1 MKKKPF
7 ILTLVAI
14 SLGLSAIFVTSCKK
28 DLNVNNGLRPLS
40 ATIII
45 PASHTLSGVL
55 GTGHTVRD
63 SIRLNGGE
71 WTLSGLV
78 YVDSLDVLIIDAG
91 TRVEGSVG
99 DTSLGGIRGGGL
111 IVTRSA
117 KILAQG
123 TAASPIIF
131 TSARWDSTGVK
142 APRSGDWSGVAILG
156 NAPANNN
163 GATVEGIVGLPPA
176 NVTYG
181 GNIAADNSGIL
192 QYVRI
197 DYAGYAA
204 VQDQELNGLT
214 LAGVGSGTL
223 IDFVEIFKA
232 NDDAIEF
239 FGGTVNVTHLI
250 AVDPLDDMFDTDN
263 GFSGSINYA
272 LGLEDTT
279 RADISWSNGFESDND
294 ANGSSLT
301 PITHPKYKHFTVI
314 GLPNAAKAA
323 LATRPPSGAGVYG
336 RAAHLRRNAEF
347 EIDSS
352 IFLGFSYGL
361 SLDSALGSTNPKYFA
376 GTSTV
381 KHTYVHGFI
390 KPFVTESNKTFNTA
404 GGATHFQA
412 FATAAGNFGYTT
424 LSSLLYVNPFSRT
437 AGTSAFIPLTS
448 SPAYNAGAFA
458 GGVNWVPSGSWV
470 RYR

>member
-1 MKKKPF
+1 MKKKAF
-7 ILTLVAI
+7 IVTLVAI
-14 SLGLSAIFVTSCKK
+14 SLGLSATLVTSCKK
-28 DLNVNNGLRPLS
+28 DLNAGNGVRPVS
-40 ATIII
+40 ASIMI
-45 PASHTLSGVL
+45 PSSRTLTGVL

-91 TRVEGSVG
+91 SRIEGSVG
-99 DTSLGGIRGGGL
+99 DTTVGGVRGGGL
-111 IVTRSA
+111 IVTHDA
-117 KILAQG
+117 KIIAQG
-123 TAASPIIF
+123 TATSPIIF

-142 APRSGDWSGVAILG
+142 APKSGDWSGVAILG
-156 NAPANNN
+156 NAPTNNN

-181 GNIAADNSGIL
+181 GNNAADNSGIL

-214 LAGVGSGTL
+214 LAGVGNGTV

-279 RADISWSNGFESDND
+279 RADISWSNGFESDNN
-294 ANGSSLT
+294 ATGTTVT
-301 PITHPKYKHFTVI
+301 PNTHPKYKHFTVI

-323 LATRPPSGAGVYG
+323 LSTRPPSGAGVYG
-336 RAAHLRRNAEF
+336 RAAHLRRGAEF

-361 SLDSALGSTNPKYFA
+361 SLDSALGNTISKYYA

-381 KHTYVHGFI
+381 KHSYVHAYV

-404 GGATHFQA
+404 STQFQT

-424 LSSLLYVNPFSRT
+424 LSSLLFVNPFSRT
-437 AGTSAFIPLTS
+437 AGTTAFIPSTS
-448 SPAYNAGAFA
+448 SPAYNVGAFA
-458 GGVNWVPSGSWV
+458 GGVNWVPSGTWV